1 MAKLILT
8 SGDNRQEYELG
19 PINTLGRHPDNTI
32 QILDRIISKEH
43 CQILRTGEGRFLLRD
58 LGSLNGTYVSG
69 QRVGEQVLNHGD
81 EIVIG
86 STHLSYVEVNEADQ
100 PLKNVTFAPGVV
112 DSHIRQKIDA
122 GGSADFLPEKRLA
135 DEKVLR
141 RDYEK

>member
-8 SGDNRQEYELG
+8 SSENRQEFDLG

-69 QRVGEQVLNHGD
+69 QRVGEHLLTHGD

-86 STHLSYVEVNEADQ
+86 STHLSVIEV
-100 PLKNVTFAPGVV
+100 
-112 DSHIRQKIDA
+112 
-122 GGSADFLPEKRLA
+122 PES
-135 DEKVLR
+135 E
-141 RDYEK
+141 